1 MPGSRA
7 RSAAEPFSMTTGD
20 IQVDEVWKT
29 FRIFQD
35 RNTTLKQALL
45 HRRKEEFQE
54 FWALRNVS
62 FEIPSG
68 TTFGFVGANGA
79 GKSTML
85 KVLARILVPDK
96 GSVSINGRVSALLEL
111 GAGFHPE
118 LTGRENVFLNGSI
131 LGLSA
136 AAIRTKFDDIVDFA
150 GLHSFIDQP
159 IKTYSS
165 GMFARLGFSVAVAV
179 EPDILLVDEV
189 LAVGDEQFQ
198 RRCTE
203 KMDELRSGGRTV
215 VLVSHGLAQVQQICD
230 NAIWLDKGEV
240 QLAGKTEDV
249 VAAYLGSVT
258 TAYRLDDRGRQRTGS
273 GEVQLDVEL
282 ITPNGDGQIATDEPL
297 TFRFHWTAS
306 QRVTNIAFGFT
317 LRAADGYAVGGSAT
331 VFQDVLPDLD
341 RGSGW
346 IDYRIPSLSLLHGSY
361 HLAAAITDRSTR
373 HVYDHSPH
381 LAHFD
386 VSSTLGH
393 EASSGVVE
401 LGGRWIAE
409 SSGG

>member
-1 MPGSRA
+1 
-7 RSAAEPFSMTTGD
+7 
-20 IQVDEVWKT
+20 
-29 FRIFQD
+29 
-35 RNTTLKQALL
+35 
-45 HRRKEEFQE
+45 
-54 FWALRNVS
+54 
-62 FEIPSG
+62 
-68 TTFGFVGANGA
+68 
-79 GKSTML
+79 ML

-96 GSVSINGRVSALLEL
+96 GAVSIEGRVSALLEL

-136 AAIRTKFDDIVDFA
+136 ASIRSKFDEIVDFA

-165 GMFARLGFSVAVAV
+165 GMYARLGFSVAVAV

-215 VLVSHGLAQVQQICD
+215 VLVSHGLAQVQQICE

-282 ITPNGDGQIATDEPL
+282 ITPNGDDQIATDESL
-297 TFRFHWTAS
+297 TFRFHWIAS

-331 VFQDVLPDLD
+331 VFEDVLP
-341 RGSGW
+341 RPRPW
-346 IDYRIPSLSLLHGSY
+346 
-361 HLAAAITDRSTR
+361 
-373 HVYDHSPH
+373 
-381 LAHFD
+381 
-386 VSSTLGH
+386 
-393 EASSGVVE
+393 
-401 LGGRWIAE
+401 
-409 SSGG
+409 

>member
-1 MPGSRA
+1 MS
-7 RSAAEPFSMTTGD
+7 TGQ
-20 IQVDEVWKT
+20 IQVDGVWKT

-35 RNTTLKQALL
+35 RNTTLKQALV
-45 HRRKEEFQE
+45 RRRSSQAFEE
-54 FWALRNVS
+54 FWALRDVS
-62 FEIPSG
+62 FEIPTG

-96 GSVSINGRVSALLEL
+96 GSIQINGRVSALLEL

-136 AAIRTKFDDIVDFA
+136 ASIRTKFDSIVEFA
-150 GLHSFIDQP
+150 GLEAFIDQP
-159 IKTYSS
+159 VKTYSS

-240 QLAGKTEDV
+240 QKVGHTEDV

-258 TAYRLDDRGRQRTGS
+258 TAYRLDDQGRQRTGS
-273 GEVQLDVEL
+273 GEVQFDVEM
-282 ITPNGDGQIATDEPL
+282 IGPDGDQNVATEHPL
-297 TFRFHWTAS
+297 TLRFHWSAS
-306 QRVTNIAFGFT
+306 EPITNVNFAFT
-317 LRAADGYAVGGSAT
+317 LRAADGYAVGGSST
-331 VFQDVLPDLD
+331 VFEQVLPDLP

-346 IDYRIPSLSLLHGSY
+346 IDYSIPALTLLPGSY
-361 HLAAAITDRSTR
+361 HLAASVADRSTR
-373 HVYDHSPH
+373 HVYDHSPNI
-381 LAHFD
+381 AHFD
-386 VSSTLGH
+386 VASTLGH

-401 LGGRWIAE
+401 LGGHWMAGSRQP
-409 SSGG
+409 